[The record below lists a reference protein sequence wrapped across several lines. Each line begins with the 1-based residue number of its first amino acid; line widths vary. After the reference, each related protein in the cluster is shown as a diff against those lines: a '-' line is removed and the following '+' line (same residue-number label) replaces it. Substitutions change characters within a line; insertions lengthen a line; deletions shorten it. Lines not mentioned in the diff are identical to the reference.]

1 MSKLCVIDYGSG
13 NLAAITN
20 ICERERISHYIA
32 ASPDELQ
39 EATHFLLPGVGAFD
53 PTIEIIEKSGMLAAL
68 EDQVQQRGK
77 PILGICVGMHL
88 LADGSDEGV
97 RKGLSWI
104 PGRVREVDVTALKKP
119 PYLPHMGWN
128 SVTGV
133 QEDELLAGV
142 DLGHGFYFLHS
153 YYFAAERNEDVVA
166 TVSYGAD
173 FPCVVRRGHVVGAQF
188 HPEKSHANGVRL
200 LKNFVGMTSC

>member
-1 MSKLCVIDYGSG
+1 MPKLCVINYGSG

-20 ICERERISHYIA
+20 ICEREHIPYYIA
-32 ASPDELQ
+32 DGPDDLA

-53 PTIEIIEKSGMLAAL
+53 PTIEILERSGILAKL

-88 LADGSDEGV
+88 LANGSDEGT
-97 RKGLSWI
+97 RKGLGWI
-104 PGRVREVDVTALKKP
+104 PGRVRELDLTALEKP

-128 SVTGV
+128 SIAGV
-133 QEDELLAGV
+133 QEDELLSGI

-153 YYFAAERNEDVVA
+153 YFFAADSKENILA
-166 TVSYGAD
+166 TVSYGSE
-173 FPCVVRRGHVVGAQF
+173 FPCIVRSGNVVGAQF

-200 LKNFVGMTSC
+200 IKNFVGMA